1 MKMLVTGG
9 LGFIGMNFINYW
21 LEHYDDQVV
30 NLDKMTYAS
39 NNPDFILNESKENYS
54 FIKGDICDTKL
65 VKEIVTDVDCIVN
78 FAAES
83 HVDNS
88 IDSSRKFVETNVLG
102 THNLLEA
109 ARKFDV
115 RFHHISTDEV
125 FGALEPGSD
134 NRFDEN
140 TCYDPQNPYSAT
152 KASADHLV
160 NAYVNTYG
168 VRATISNCSNNFGP
182 LQHPEKLIPKS
193 ILRLLDRKKVEL
205 YGDGMQIRDWIFVTD
220 HCSAID
226 TILKRGKIGESYLI
240 GAENEKT
247 NTDIVHSIAEILQ
260 INSENSIEFIT
271 DRLGHDR
278 RYAIDPSKIMKELG
292 WTPKFNFAGA
302 LRETVEFYKANYD
315 LFSGNRV
322 Q

>member
-21 LEHYDDQVV
+21 LERYHDQII

-39 NNPDFILNESKENYS
+39 NNPDFISHESKENYS
-54 FIKGDICDTKL
+54 FVKGDICDTKL
-65 VKEIVTDVDCIVN
+65 VEEIVEDVDCIVN

-88 IDSSRKFVETNVLG
+88 IVNSRKFVETNVLG

-125 FGALEPGSD
+125 FGALEPD
-134 NRFDEN
+134 ADDKFNEN
-140 TCYDPQNPYSAT
+140 TRYDPQNPYSAT

-193 ILRLLDRKKVEL
+193 ILRLLNGRKVEL
-205 YGDGMQIRDWIFVTD
+205 YGDGNQIRDWIFVTD

-226 TILKRGKIGESYLI
+226 TILKKGKIGESYLI

-247 NTDIVHSIAEILQ
+247 NLEIVRAIAEILQ
-260 INSENSIEFIT
+260 ISSENSIEFIA
-271 DRLGHDR
+271 DRPGHDR
-278 RYAIDPSKIMKELG
+278 RYAIDPSKITKVLG
-292 WTPKFNFAGA
+292 WTPKFEFIGA
-302 LRETVEFYKANYD
+302 LRETVEFYKTKHN
-315 LFSGNRV
+315 LFNGTKF